1 MTNDEFPNDER
12 NPNLEWRNRPVAHV
26 TPSSSDLLHSSLS
39 VSMSSPASLCETCH
53 TPLEKRGSGVFCPAC
68 VLREL
73 MDEPDVEAETEI
85 TPAPAAG
92 DMPRVPRHSMIEKIG
107 EGGFANVYRA
117 MQREPV
123 RREVAIKVLKPQ
135 IASYHVLARFETERQ
150 TLARMEHPGI
160 ARLWDSGVTMH
171 GQPFFAMELVRG
183 EPVTAYCEKNHLMLD
198 ERLQIFCSICDAVQ
212 HAHEK
217 GVLHRDLKPSNIL
230 VAGAGSERVVKI
242 IDFGIAKAL
251 ELSPDAAED
260 HETGAMTSIHQAVGT
275 PGYMSPE
282 QSAWGAHHVDARSDL
297 YALGVVLYELLTG
310 STPLQIERKANDEAR
325 QWPVAKHIK
334 PPSHLPRTILLTK
347 TEKRDL
353 DAIALKAL
361 EMDSTRRYASAAA
374 FADDIQRHLHDEPVL
389 AGERSWTYVMEKF
402 TRRHLPFVVS
412 AGVAGLAVVG
422 GFTASTVLYF
432 KEQKARSHAEDRQ
445 LVIEAREAELRR
457 TLSRADHASAQQFK
471 NTGDAQSAVAC
482 LVRALRQD
490 PAFKAA
496 AADLQMMLLQ
506 DDTPQ
511 PVETVIPVDPAWG
524 EVQENMGAVS
534 AGGHV
539 LASVFLKD
547 GRQRVMLFRHA
558 EDVWN
563 RRELPLTSTLEALE
577 ALEVS
582 SSGNLLVLAEQG
594 GQVRLLR
601 PEDPMFEKKW
611 TPPAKVTALTTTTVS
626 ETVAVG
632 CADGSIWMLG
642 AAEEQPPVCVGE
654 VSGAVT
660 RLLIQAQERL
670 IVAGSREGE
679 VRRLAMLNPADQRLL
694 IIMPGEV
701 TALSTSGNG
710 MLAVGDSLGN
720 VACFT
725 RQTETLPVTHLHDSA
740 ITAVTLTNGRGNP
753 MMLTAGGALDLRVKW
768 FDLNNRVE
776 MKTPVESAGAVRH
789 IAMTRSGECAVIV
802 NADASVRMWR
812 QAGEGAITVRKP
824 QRARFIAMSTQGRAM
839 AVRRDHGRGLE
850 VLTLPQDTIYG
861 IVLDHGITLDH
872 DDLPEPPGPACAA
885 FCADGVTLVES
896 NELGVAALW
905 DSAKAG
911 LLDSR
916 RWGQPAMAMGRG
928 AGDSIRALMVDGS
941 LIEVPM
947 DGGALR
953 TLVPASKAHAW
964 TLAAISPDGR
974 GAAWATSSP
983 DLQEQCHLRVWW
995 EGEKEVRE
1003 MTAERLSAIALHA
1016 GTRRVA
1022 LGLGN
1027 GHVRV
1032 IHSKADPRGVAVP
1045 LHQSAIKSL
1054 AFSPDG
1060 NALLTGSSD
1069 HTVAIWKARS
1079 LAPLMDPLRL
1089 DDVVERV
1096 VFSGD
1101 GRRFACGTQ
1110 QQVIVGDFE
1119 AKGRLG
1125 EAFALPNIGRA
1136 LTLNHDGT
1144 RVAFSIGNG
1153 STFVHDIAPVPS
1165 SPVPEWFL
1173 KLAETYVSRRMTAQG
1188 TVELQEHPGRE
1199 ALQEIV
1205 PEGSKD
1211 EWSRFAG
1218 WMFSHTGLRT
1228 ITPWSP
1234 MTLEAYLA
1242 QVDKRLNATRS
1253 IELRR
1258 WRGLQYHE
1266 REAGGRAAQPV
1277 P

>member
-1 MTNDEFPNDER
+1 MPE
-12 NPNLEWRNRPVAHV
+12 
-26 TPSSSDLLHSSLS
+26 
-39 VSMSSPASLCETCH
+39 CEICH
-53 TPLEKRGSGVFCPAC
+53 TLLEKRGSGFFCPAC
-68 VLREL
+68 VLRDL
-73 MDEPDVEAETEI
+73 MEEPDVEAETEI

-123 RREVAIKVLKPQ
+123 KREVAIKVLKPQ

-183 EPVTAYCEKNHLMLD
+183 EPVTAYCENYHVTLD

-230 VAGAGSERVVKI
+230 VAGAGCERVVKI

-251 ELSPDAAED
+251 EVTPEAADD

-310 STPLQIERKANDEAR
+310 QTPLQVERKANDEAR
-325 QWPVAKHIK
+325 QWPVAKHVT
-334 PPSHLPRTILLTK
+334 PPSLLPKSILLTK

-353 DAIALKAL
+353 DAIVLKAL

-412 AGVAGLAVVG
+412 AGVAAMAVVG
-422 GFTASTVLYF
+422 GFTASTILYF

-457 TLSRADHASAQQFK
+457 TLSRADYASAQQFK

-490 PAFKAA
+490 PSFKAA

-511 PVETVIPVDPAWG
+511 PVETVIAVDPSWG
-524 EVQENMGAVS
+524 EVQENVGAVS

-539 LASVFLKD
+539 LVAVFMKD
-547 GRQRVMLFRHA
+547 GKQRAMLF
-558 EDVWN
+558 DLDKGSWKS
-563 RRELPLTSTLEALE
+563 RELSLKTRVSV
-577 ALEVS
+577 LEVS
-582 SSGNLLVLAEQG
+582 SSGNLVVMGEERGDLK
-594 GQVRLLR
+594 LLR
-601 PEDPMFEKKW
+601 PDEPSFEKKW
-611 TPPAKVTALTTTTVS
+611 TPPAAVTAVTTTTA
-626 ETVAVG
+626 TGYAIMG
-632 CADGSIWMLG
+632 CADGSVWVVN
-642 AAEEQPPVCVGE
+642 ASDDKPPTRVGE
-654 VSGAVT
+654 VSGEVS
-660 RLLIQAQERL
+660 RLVLCGDEHL
-670 IVAGSREGE
+670 IVAGSKEGE
-679 VRRLAMLNPADQRLL
+679 VRRLSILNPDDKHLL
-694 IIMPGEV
+694 VKMPGAV
-701 TALSTSGNG
+701 TVISNTGNK
-710 MLAVGDSLGN
+710 LIAVGDSLGN
-720 VACFT
+720 AACLSDL
-725 RQTETLPVTHLHDSA
+725 TEKLAVTHLHDSA
-740 ITAVTLTNGRGNP
+740 VTAVAVANGRGNP
-753 MMLTAGGALDLRVKW
+753 VMLTAGGARDLRVRW
-768 FDLNNRVE
+768 MDLE
-776 MKTPVESAGAVRH
+776 TGKELKSPLESAGAVRH
-789 IAMTRSGECAVIV
+789 IATTNSGDSGVVV

-812 QAGEGAITVRKP
+812 LASEGAITVRKP
-824 QRARFIAMSTQGRAM
+824 QRARFIAMSTHGRAM
-839 AVRRDHGRGLE
+839 AVRRDLGRGLE
-850 VLTLPQDTIYG
+850 VLTLPQDTVYG
-861 IVLDHGITLDH
+861 MVLDHGGTPQ
-872 DDLPEPPGPACAA
+872 LPGLRGRACAT

-905 DSAKAG
+905 DSSKAK
-911 LLDSR
+911 LLDSL
-916 RWGQPAMAMGRG
+916 RWSQAAMALGPG
-928 AGDSIRALMVDGS
+928 KGDSIRAALADGS

-953 TLVPASKAHAW
+953 TLLPPPSKKVLW
-964 TLAAISPDGR
+964 TLAAISSDGR
-974 GAAWATSSP
+974 GAVWATSSP
-983 DLQEQCHLRVWW
+983 DLQQQCHLRVWW
-995 EGEKEVRE
+995 DGEKEARE
-1003 MTAERLSAIALHA
+1003 LTAERLSAIAVHA

-1027 GHVRV
+1027 GHVRI
-1032 IHSKADPRGVAVP
+1032 IHEREDPRGIAVP
-1045 LHQSAIKSL
+1045 LHQSAITSL
-1054 AFSPDG
+1054 AFNADG
-1060 NALLTGSSD
+1060 NALITGSTD
-1069 HTVAIWKARS
+1069 HTAAVWKSRS
-1079 LAPLMDPLRL
+1079 LAPLMDPLRM
-1089 DDVVERV
+1089 DDAVERV
-1096 VFSGD
+1096 IFSGD
-1101 GRRFACGTQ
+1101 GRRFACATH
-1110 QQVIVGDFE
+1110 QQVIVGDLD
-1119 AKGRLG
+1119 ARGLLG
-1125 EAFALPNIGRA
+1125 EVFTLPNIGRTLA
-1136 LTLNHDGT
+1136 LNANGT

-1153 STFVHDIAPVPS
+1153 STFVHDIAPLPA

-1188 TVELQEHPGRE
+1188 TVEMLDHPGLQ
-1199 ALQEIV
+1199 ALKEIV
-1205 PEGSKD
+1205 PAGSSD
-1211 EWSRFAG
+1211 EWGHFAE
-1218 WMFSHTGLRT
+1218 WMFTHTGLRKM
-1228 ITPWSP
+1228 TPWSS
-1234 MTLEAYLA
+1234 LDLNAYLA
-1242 QVDKRLNATRS
+1242 QVAQFPINTRKIEQRRLRTLLHRG
-1253 IELRR
+1253 
-1258 WRGLQYHE
+1258 RGL
-1266 REAGGRAAQPV
+1266 GTQPEKAV

>member
-1 MTNDEFPNDER
+1 MPE
-12 NPNLEWRNRPVAHV
+12 
-26 TPSSSDLLHSSLS
+26 
-39 VSMSSPASLCETCH
+39 CEICH
-53 TPLEKRGSGVFCPAC
+53 TLLEKRGSGFFCPAC
-68 VLREL
+68 VLRDL
-73 MDEPDVEAETEI
+73 MEEPDVEAETEI

-123 RREVAIKVLKPQ
+123 KREVAIKVLKPQ

-183 EPVTAYCEKNHLMLD
+183 EPVTAYCENYHVTLD

-251 ELSPDAAED
+251 EVTPEAADD

-310 STPLQIERKANDEAR
+310 QTPLQVERKANDEAR
-325 QWPVAKHIK
+325 QWPVAKHVT
-334 PPSHLPRTILLTK
+334 PPSLLPKSILLTK

-353 DAIALKAL
+353 DAIVLKAL

-412 AGVAGLAVVG
+412 AGVAAAAVVG
-422 GFTASTVLYF
+422 GFTASTILYF

-445 LVIEAREAELRR
+445 LVIQAREAELRR
-457 TLSRADHASAQQFK
+457 TLSRADYASAQQFK

-490 PAFKAA
+490 PTFKAA

-511 PVETVIPVDPAWG
+511 PVETVIPVDPSWG
-524 EVQENMGAVS
+524 EVQENLGAVS

-539 LASVFLKD
+539 LAAVFLKD
-547 GRQRVMLFRHA
+547 GKQRVMLFRHA
-558 EDVWN
+558 KGVWN
-563 RRELPLTSTLEALE
+563 RRELPLKSRLQV
-577 ALEVS
+577 LEVS
-582 SSGNLLVLAEQG
+582 ASGNLLALAEQG
-594 GQVRLLR
+594 GDMRLFR
-601 PEDPMFEKKW
+601 PEEPAVEMKW
-611 TPPAKVTALTTTTVS
+611 TPPAAVTALTMTATTDLLV
-626 ETVAVG
+626 VG
-632 CADGSIWMLG
+632 CGDGSVWMMG
-642 AAEEQPPVCVGE
+642 ASSEHPPKRVGE
-654 VSGAVT
+654 VSGSVT
-660 RLLIQAQERL
+660 RLLLRNEESLVI
-670 IVAGSREGE
+670 AGSLAGE
-679 VRRLAMLNPADQRLL
+679 VRRLSMLNPEDKRLL
-694 IIMPGEV
+694 LKMPGAV
-701 TALSTSGNG
+701 TAMSISSRQF
-710 MLAVGDSLGN
+710 LAVGDSQGN
-720 VACFT
+720 AACLSDATTSF
-725 RQTETLPVTHLHDSA
+725 PVTRLHDSA
-740 ITAVTLTNGRGNP
+740 ITAMALSSAHGDPV
-753 MMLTAGGALDLRVKW
+753 MLTAGGGSDLRVRWMDVSKRSE
-768 FDLNNRVE
+768 L
-776 MKTPVESAGAVRH
+776 KPPLESAGAVRH
-789 IAMTRSGECAVIV
+789 IATTGSGDSAVIV

-812 QAGEGAITVRKP
+812 LAGDGAITVRKP

-839 AVRRDHGRGLE
+839 AVRRDLGRSLE
-850 VLTLPQDTIYG
+850 VLTLPQDTNYG
-861 IVLDHGITLDH
+861 IVLDHGGTMPL
-872 DDLPEPPGPACAA
+872 PGPRGQACAV
-885 FCADGVTLVES
+885 FCPDGVTLVES

-905 DSAKAG
+905 DSSKAK

-916 RWGQPAMAMGRG
+916 RWGSAAMALGPG
-928 AGDSIRALMVDGS
+928 AGDSIRAALADGS

-947 DGGALR
+947 DGGGLR
-953 TLVPASKAHAW
+953 MLVPSSQSEVW

-983 DLQEQCHLRVWW
+983 DSREQCRLRVWW
-995 EGEKEVRE
+995 EGENEARE
-1003 MTAERLSAIALHA
+1003 LMAERLSAIAIHA
-1016 GTRRVA
+1016 GTRCVA

-1032 IHSKADPRGVAVP
+1032 IHGMEEPRGLTVP
-1045 LHQSAIKSL
+1045 LHQSAITSL
-1054 AFSPDG
+1054 SFSADG
-1060 NALLTGSSD
+1060 SALVTGSTD
-1069 HTVAIWKARS
+1069 RTAAVWKSRS
-1079 LAPLMDPLRL
+1079 LVPLMDPIRL
-1089 DDVVERV
+1089 DGAVERV

-1101 GRRFACGTQ
+1101 GRRFACATH
-1110 QQVIVGDFE
+1110 QQVIVGDLD
-1119 AKGRLG
+1119 ARGLLG
-1125 EAFALPNIGRA
+1125 EVFTLPNIGRTLA
-1136 LTLNHDGT
+1136 LNANGT

-1153 STFVHDIAPVPS
+1153 STFVHDIAPLPAT
-1165 SPVPEWFL
+1165 PVPEWFL
-1173 KLAETYVSRRMTAQG
+1173 KLAETYVSRRMSAQG
-1188 TVELQEHPGRE
+1188 TVEMLEHPGLQ
-1199 ALQEIV
+1199 ALKELM
-1205 PEGSKD
+1205 PADSD
-1211 EWSRFAG
+1211 TEWSRFAA
-1218 WMFSHTGLRT
+1218 WIFTHTGLRT
-1228 ITPWSP
+1228 MTPWSSLTLNDYMKEVNKRPSPTRNIERRRLRTLLYHVREMGGQPAEPP
-1234 MTLEAYLA
+1234 M
-1242 QVDKRLNATRS
+1242 
-1253 IELRR
+1253 
-1258 WRGLQYHE
+1258 
-1266 REAGGRAAQPV
+1266 P
-1277 P
+1277 